1 MSDNHNYPNNGPA
14 QSNSSDTQQRTLSAK
29 EALLVRL
36 RELKPEDFEAWKEE
50 IRRSRLHDWEDDDEE
65 VEPLAEKDNEQEDDG
80 TIEDSGKIIC

>member
-1 MSDNHNYPNNGPA
+1 MSDNHNHTNNGPA

-50 IRRSRLHDWEDDDEE
+50 IRQSRLHDWEDDDEKADAGNS
-65 VEPLAEKDNEQEDDG
+65 PKD
-80 TIEDSGKIIC
+80 